1 MTPLVLSFSKISLS
15 ITAFPLVTISFLL
28 LKFLLS
34 IFNLFL
40 EKTIP
45 LFLISLIFIF
55 KILFDWI
62 LLLFIRVPSFF
73 KFLFLIV
80 TSLTAN
86 TSPLFVIVSPTNI
99 IFDAWISELLFNTP
113 LFTII
118 LFVAINLSVFSSLSV
133 SIFTF
138 FPISSLLFLISFEF
152 INISSL
158 DWIFPSFIIFLFW
171 LILILPIDRI
181 FPLFNKS
188 TAFKSISSDE
198 YIIPLFTKVFVI
210 IFCLF
215 AVNIFVLLSS
225 LSATISNFF
234 AVSSLFSILLAIN
247 LISLSE

>member
-1 MTPLVLSFSKISLS
+1 M
-15 ITAFPLVTISFLL
+15 
-28 LKFLLS
+28 
-34 IFNLFL
+34 
-40 EKTIP
+40 
-45 LFLISLIFIF
+45 
-55 KILFDWI
+55 FDWI
-62 LLLFIRVPSFF
+62 LLLFIKLPSFF

-86 TSPLFVIVSPTNI
+86 ISPLFVIASPSKI

-118 LFVAINLSVFSSLSV
+118 LFVAINLSVLSSLSV

-181 FPLFNKS
+181 LPLFNKS

-198 YIIPLFTKVFVI
+198 CIIPLFTKVFVI
-210 IFCLF
+210 IFCLSV
-215 AVNIFVLLSS
+215 VNIFVLLSN
-225 LSATISNFF
+225 LSATISNLF

>member
-1 MTPLVLSFSKISLS
+1 M
-15 ITAFPLVTISFLL
+15 
-28 LKFLLS
+28 
-34 IFNLFL
+34 
-40 EKTIP
+40 
-45 LFLISLIFIF
+45 
-55 KILFDWI
+55 FDWI
-62 LLLFIRVPSFF
+62 LLLFIKLPSFF

-86 TSPLFVIVSPTNI
+86 ISPLFVIASPSKI

-118 LFVAINLSVFSSLSV
+118 LLVAINLSVLSSLSV

-188 TAFKSISSDE
+188 TSFKSISSDE

-215 AVNIFVLLSS
+215 AVNIFVLLSN